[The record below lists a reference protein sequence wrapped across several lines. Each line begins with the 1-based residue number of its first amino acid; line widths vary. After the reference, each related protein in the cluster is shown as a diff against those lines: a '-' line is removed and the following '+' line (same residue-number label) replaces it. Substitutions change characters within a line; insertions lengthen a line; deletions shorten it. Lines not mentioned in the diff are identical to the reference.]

1 MLNRSSKGVSRK
13 MEQENKKKSKPSN
26 EIPKLNDNQLDD
38 KIFSAQ
44 PPKLKNHNKEIN
56 NKSTAQ
62 R

>member
-1 MLNRSSKGVSRK
+1 

-44 PPKLKNHNKEIN
+44 PLKLKNHNKEIN